1 MPQIKGSCGH
11 FKALWDTHPTCI
23 SCSYCSRSNNC
34 KFCVDWS
41 IDLWKLVDS
50 RRTYREKMAKKK
62 VSSTG
67 QKSGFSCRSSQK
79 TLNATDSEEIYG
91 TDDCSGDDVHGVSE
105 HPRSSTS
112 RSAATGPQQSG
123 LDRSSGQGNS
133 HRSGA
138 SLSPNRSKRGSS
150 KKIVSQSSSGQDV
163 SELFLPDTGHSLVT
177 GRCQNS
183 PDTRLP
189 DRSVSEIIPGTDR
202 NISGQ
207 SSQDTGSKDK
217 SRKSTAH
224 GTGHNRTQSFGR
236 FRTFSQDRTTCQN
249 RTTGQF
255 RTPAE

>member
-1 MPQIKGSCGH
+1 M
-11 FKALWDTHPTCI
+11 
-23 SCSYCSRSNNC
+23 
-34 KFCVDWS
+34 
-41 IDLWKLVDS
+41 DS

-112 RSAATGPQQSG
+112 RSAAIGPQLSG

-150 KKIVSQSSSGQDV
+150 KKIVSQSSS
-163 SELFLPDTGHSLVT
+163 
-177 GRCQNS
+177 
-183 PDTRLP
+183 
-189 DRSVSEIIPGTDR
+189 
-202 NISGQ
+202 
-207 SSQDTGSKDK
+207 
-217 SRKSTAH
+217 
-224 GTGHNRTQSFGR
+224 
-236 FRTFSQDRTTCQN
+236 
-249 RTTGQF
+249 
-255 RTPAE
+255 

>member
-34 KFCVDWS
+34 KFCVGWS
-41 IDLWKLVDS
+41 VDRWKLVDS

-91 TDDCSGDDVHGVSE
+91 TDEFSGDDDHGVSE

-112 RSAATGPQQSG
+112 RSAAIGPQLSG
-123 LDRSSGQGNS
+123 LDRSSGQSNS
-133 HRSGA
+133 HRTGA
-138 SLSPNRSKRGSS
+138 SLSPNRPEHGQS
-150 KKIVSQSSSGQDV
+150 KKSVSQSSSGQYV
-163 SELFLPDTGHSLVT
+163 PELFVPDTGH
-177 GRCQNS
+177 
-183 PDTRLP
+183 PDK
-189 DRSVSEIIPGTDR
+189 SISEIIPGTDR
-202 NISGQ
+202 NISGH
-207 SSQDTGSKDK
+207 SSQGTGSKDK

-224 GTGHNRTQSFGR
+224 GTGQPDITGHNYSTDSGR
-236 FRTFSQDRTTCQN
+236 FHRTGQPVR
-249 RTTGQF
+249 TGQF
-255 RTPAE
+255 RTPTK